1 MKESIP
7 MSKICLLLR
16 FYDSKR
22 YDKFC
27 CEKHS
32 ELFRLNDKNEINN
45 ELDVMKPDMNTKV
58 NKLFETIELYLDKF
72 PDEEDNVN
80 LFKLLSLD
88 LSPCLQIKIIQ
99 TYKKFFEHKRKNAT
113 NKSLALQQLLRNKLF
128 DIYEYVFSISLLD
141 VKIELIDF
149 FKFF

>member
-1 MKESIP
+1 
-7 MSKICLLLR
+7 
-16 FYDSKR
+16 
-22 YDKFC
+22 
-27 CEKHS
+27 
-32 ELFRLNDKNEINN
+32 
-45 ELDVMKPDMNTKV
+45 MKPDMNTKV

-149 FKFF
+149 LKLIMQDYNTEIDEYCTQKHFKISNFFEFTSS